1 MLKKIKC
8 SLNNKIVEYDVL
20 YEYEDNE
27 TNKKY
32 IFLTDNN
39 DSSTNQKEVMIA
51 SYEIN
56 NNRDDIIKLFPVTD
70 DEKKE
75 LQELF
80 ETAIEMIKNGE
91 I

>member
-8 SLNNKIVEYDVL
+8 SLNDKIVEYDVL